1 MSNVVGPFGFRQ
13 FVGTGSSPTY
23 EQVAFSNGGIDYN
36 GAAIY
41 YGDPVQRAGAG
52 DGTLIP
58 STTGTAVAICGV
70 FQGCKFLSTLVGRTV
85 WSNYWPGGSP
95 VTVGNQPTIEAYVI
109 NDPAAQFVVQSD
121 ATGATQ
127 AQMGANVNHNMGTG
141 NAANGLSGAYITP
154 GTTAAVTATL
164 PWRMNRL
171 ILDPPNVQ
179 GSQAGAYNYVVVAFN
194 NVETRVTLSVVA

>member
-1 MSNVVGPFGFRQ
+1 MANINAPFGFRQ
-13 FVGTGSSPTY
+13 FVGTGASPTY

-58 STTGTAVAICGV
+58 STTGTAVATAGV
-70 FQGCKFLSTLVGRTV
+70 FQGCKYLSTAQKRTV
-85 WSNYWPGGSP
+85 WSNYWPGSD
-95 VTVGNQPTIEAYVI
+95 VAVGNQSTIEAYVI
-109 NDPAAQFVVQSD
+109 NDPAAQFLVQSD

-127 AQMGANVNHNMGTG
+127 AQMGSNVNHNMGSGTV
-141 NAANGLSGAYITP
+141 ANGLSGAFITP

-164 PWRMNRL
+164 PWRMVRL

-179 GSQAGAYNYVVVAFN
+179 GSQAGAYNQVVVAFN
-194 NVETRVTLSVVA
+194 NVETRATLSVVA